1 VFTVPPASS
10 PLPSPAPLVRAAGGN
25 DADAALNPLM
35 DGQVD
40 DGDPALFEYSVGCYN
55 PITTSD
61 LQGVAMALVRCPE
74 CGKEVSSDAQ
84 HCIHC
89 GKPLKKK
96 KGSSIGNACILIIA
110 VPIIIVVIGLIVIL
124 LVPLLD
130 SSPRRQSSPAPT
142 AQNTPWTTLNQK
154 PPQEGATNQAP
165 PDPGQSTAVPQ
176 AAQPPAADARFEDC
190 RAKLKKAQQL
200 ELLYNLDYK
209 GGVPLVVV
217 GPTFY
222 TVPFDTKQ
230 NFADTINCFLM
241 TGEAK
246 YINFDLRDY
255 RTNEVVAVYRFGKL
269 KMK

>member
-1 VFTVPPASS
+1 
-10 PLPSPAPLVRAAGGN
+10 
-25 DADAALNPLM
+25 
-35 DGQVD
+35 
-40 DGDPALFEYSVGCYN
+40 
-55 PITTSD
+55 
-61 LQGVAMALVRCPE
+61 MALVRCPE

-110 VPIIIVVIGLIVIL
+110 APIIIIVIGLIVIL

-130 SSPRRQSSPAPT
+130 SSPRRQSAPDPAT
-142 AQNTPWTTLNQK
+142 QSTPWTTLNQK
-154 PPQEGATNQAP
+154 PAKGETPNQAI
-165 PDPGQSTAVPQ
+165 PDPKQ
-176 AAQPPAADARFEDC
+176 AAAAPQPSPPSNTEARFEDC

-200 ELLYNLDYK
+200 DLLYNLDFK
-209 GGVPLVVV
+209 GGEPLVVV

>member
-1 VFTVPPASS
+1 
-10 PLPSPAPLVRAAGGN
+10 
-25 DADAALNPLM
+25 
-35 DGQVD
+35 
-40 DGDPALFEYSVGCYN
+40 
-55 PITTSD
+55 
-61 LQGVAMALVRCPE
+61 MALVRCPE

-96 KGSSIGNACILIIA
+96 KGSSIGNACVLIIA
-110 VPIIIVVIGLIVIL
+110 VPIIIVVIGLIAIL
-124 LVPLLD
+124 IVPLLD

-165 PDPGQSTAVPQ
+165 PDPGQSTAVTQ